1 MATTYKVL
9 GQLIPAANATNVL
22 YTVPGTVSALVSTIM
37 ICNQSFVATTFNVSI
52 QPSGAGITTKHY
64 LNYNTAIAGNDTIPL
79 TLGLTLG
86 PTDVISVLSASGE
99 VSFSAFGAELTL
111 STGEGPVI
119 SNVYITDSSYTVVS
133 TATSVALTGGYLKIT
148 GTGFIGGGAVY
159 VDTTTAT
166 STVVMNSNE
175 IWSQVPAATT
185 GTHMLMMF
193 NPSGTGSRYA
203 PGLSYSPIPVWT
215 TGTYSSNSVTNISTQ
230 LLATGDAPLSYSLLT
245 GSSLPSGLSL
255 SSSGLVTGS
264 TSAGSYTFYVVVSDL
279 QYQTATQQI
288 NLNISAITPPTSVDY
303 LVVAGGGGG
312 GGTPSQYS
320 GGGGGGAGGFRTT
333 SGFAISNSTPIT
345 VTVGAGGPG
354 GVGVVGTNGSDSVF
368 STITSTGGGGGARS
382 DSGSASTGGSGGGG
396 GYAVTTGAA
405 GNTPSTTPSQGNQG
419 GNGNTSS
426 DTGGGGGGASAAGGN
441 GSATAYTAGVG
452 GVGGDGTSSSISGSS
467 VTYAGGGGGGCY
479 SAGSSVPGQG
489 GAGGGGAGGSGSGTG
504 VAGTPNTGGGGGGA
518 TAILGQSNGGSG
530 GKGIV
535 IIRHPNTYSSA
546 TSVVGTQTNV
556 VNSGGYWIYT
566 FLSSGSITF

>member
-185 GTHMLMMF
+185 GSHMLMMF
-193 NPSGTGSRYA
+193 NPGGTGSRYA

-264 TSAGSYTFYVVVSDL
+264 TSEGSYTFYVVVSDL

-288 NLNISAITPPTSVDY
+288 NLNISLALPSPTSVEY

-312 GGTPSQYS
+312 GAANSNQG
-320 GGGGGGAGGFRTT
+320 GGGGGGAGGYRTA
-333 SGFAISNSTPIT
+333 SGFAVSSGTPIT
-345 VTVGAGGPG
+345 VTVGSGGIGSSSNASGGAGS
-354 GVGVVGTNGSDSVF
+354 NSVF
-368 STITSTGGGGGARS
+368 ATITSIGGGFGAGS
-382 DSGSASTGGSGGGG
+382 DGSTGGSGGSGG
-396 GYAVTTGAA
+396 GGKYAA
-405 GNTPSTTPSQGNQG
+405 GGSGTAGPPIQGYNGGAGLNG
-419 GNGNTSS
+419 GNYG
-426 DTGGGGGGASAAGGN
+426 GGGGGGASAVGISPGPGG
-441 GSATAYTAGVG
+441 GA
-452 GVGGDGTSSSISGSS
+452 GGDGLQSNITG
-467 VTYAGGGGGGCY
+467 TATYYAGGGGGGTY
-479 SAGSSVPGQG
+479 IGAGGAG
-489 GAGGGGAGGSGSGTG
+489 GAGGGGAGNNNSTGGGTSGT
-504 VAGTPNTGGGGGGA
+504 TNTGGGGGAGVTGA
-518 TAILGQSNGGSG
+518 QGGS
-530 GKGIV
+530 GIV
-535 IIRHPNTYSSA
+535 IIRYENTYSAASA
-546 TSVVGTQTNV
+546 TTGSPTITVT
-556 VNSGGYWIYT
+556 GGYRIYT
-566 FLSSGSITF
+566 WTSSGSITF

>member
-86 PTDVISVLSASGE
+86 PTDVISVLSAGGE

-111 STGEGPVI
+111 ATGEGPVI

-185 GTHMLMMF
+185 GSHMLMMF
-193 NPSGTGSRYA
+193 NPGGTGSRYA

-264 TSAGSYTFYVVVSDL
+264 TSEGSYTFYVVVSDL

-288 NLNISAITPPTSVDY
+288 NLNISLALPSPTSVEY

-312 GGTPSQYS
+312 GAANSNQG
-320 GGGGGGAGGFRTT
+320 GGGGGGAGGYRTA
-333 SGFAISNSTPIT
+333 SGFAVSSGTPIT
-345 VTVGAGGPG
+345 VTVGSGGIGSSSNASG
-354 GVGVVGTNGSDSVF
+354 GAGSDSVF
-368 STITSTGGGGGARS
+368 ATITSIGGGFGAGS
-382 DSGSASTGGSGGGG
+382 DGSTGGSGGSGG
-396 GYAVTTGAA
+396 GGKYAA
-405 GNTPSTTPSQGNQG
+405 GGSGTAGPPRQGYNGGAGLNG
-419 GNGNTSS
+419 GNYG
-426 DTGGGGGGASAAGGN
+426 GGGGGGASAVGISPGPGG
-441 GSATAYTAGVG
+441 GA
-452 GVGGDGTSSSISGSS
+452 GGDGLQSSITG
-467 VTYAGGGGGGCY
+467 TATYYAGGGGGGTY
-479 SAGSSVPGQG
+479 IGAGGAG
-489 GAGGGGAGGSGSGTG
+489 GAGGGGAGNNNSTGGGTSGT
-504 VAGTPNTGGGGGGA
+504 TNTGGGGGAGVTGA
-518 TAILGQSNGGSG
+518 QGGSG
-530 GKGIV
+530 IV
-535 IIRHPNTYSSA
+535 IVRHSNTYSYA

-556 VNSGGYWIYT
+556 VNTGGYWIYT